1 MEAKKKPE
9 KKVKQEESKEVSSK
23 DYRKLCDHLLGSK
36 VAKQEKIKTWRF
48 KVIFR
53 GNNAKPIEKA
63 LLDRGNWKA
72 VRNFSDKYYNKID

>member
-9 KKVKQEESKEVSSK
+9 KKVKKEESKETSSK
-23 DYRKLCDHLLGSK
+23 DHRKLFDNLLGSK
-36 VAKQEKIKTWRF
+36 VVKKEKVKIWKF

-72 VRNFSDKYYNKID
+72 VRNFLIFINII